1 MKHGIYTMGDVMGFN
16 GAYIYIYYI
25 YCINIYIY
33 ICRYGYRYRLYIYQ
47 YIYIHSHAD
56 LGVVP
61 SNGVHPSDH
70 IRGNTAD
77 EPWDFGDVLRPLAEK
92 QT

>member
-1 MKHGIYTMGDVMGFN
+1 MGDVMGFN

-25 YCINIYIY
+25 LYIYIILIYIY
-33 ICRYGYRYRLYIYQ
+33 VDMDIDIGYIYISI